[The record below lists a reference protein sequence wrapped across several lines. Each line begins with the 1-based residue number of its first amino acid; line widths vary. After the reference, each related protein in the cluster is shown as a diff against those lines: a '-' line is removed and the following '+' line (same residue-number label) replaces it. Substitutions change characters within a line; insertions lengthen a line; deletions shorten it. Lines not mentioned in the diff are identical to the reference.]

1 MKGLPMKNDL
11 EAKTKI
17 LEDLELERLYL
28 KKLIKEYITLKNN
41 HKVLSNKDI
50 NQELITLNKYL
61 HKIEELIDNCGKE
74 CITLNLYDLLSIISS
89 NDNFTEKL
97 PSILVN
103 INESQKSQKNNFE
116 KIMEN
121 LIKNN
126 FNFDNYEFEDSIIN
140 LNSFYNQD
148 IYNISNVLFARID
161 ILPKTNLDYQSDISK
176 QVKIIFHHNED
187 DNTLVL
193 PFKLKDINITFDIKQ
208 LITINKDIKKSII
221 DCYQNKLNYKKI
233 KKRGI

>member
-1 MKGLPMKNDL
+1 MKKDL
-11 EAKTKI
+11 ENQIKS
-17 LEDLELERLYL
+17 LEDLEIERLYF
-28 KKLIKEYITLKNN
+28 KKLINEYIILKNN
-41 HKVLSNKDI
+41 HKILSDKDI
-50 NQELITLNKYL
+50 NQELIILNKYL
-61 HKIEELIDNCGKE
+61 YKIEELIDNYGKE
-74 CITLNLYDLLSIISS
+74 TITINLYDLLSIISS

-161 ILPKTNLDYQSDISK
+161 ISPKTSLDFQSDISK

-187 DNTLVL
+187 DNALVL

>member
-1 MKGLPMKNDL
+1 MKNDL
-11 EAKTKI
+11 ENKI
-17 LEDLELERLYL
+17 KSLEDLEIERLYF
-28 KKLIKEYITLKNN
+28 KKLINEYITLKNN
-41 HKVLSNKDI
+41 HKILSDKDI
-50 NQELITLNKYL
+50 NQELIILNKYL
-61 HKIEELIDNCGKE
+61 YKIEELIDNYGKE
-74 CITLNLYDLLSIISS
+74 TITLNLYDLLSIISS

-97 PSILVN
+97 PSIFVN
-103 INESQKSQKNNFE
+103 VIESQNSQNNTFE
-116 KIMEN
+116 KLMEN

-140 LNSFYNQD
+140 LNMFYNQK
-148 IYNISNVLFARID
+148 IYNIFNVLCARID
-161 ILPKTNLDYQSDISK
+161 ILPETNLDFQSDISK